1 MPTIEGRYLLDTNVL
16 IYASLGNDPRCEQ
29 ARRAIEQG
37 RRPDRE
43 AFVSICRGDRR
54 LACRFL
60 REIDD
65 RRAAR
70 RHEPA
75 LSGSAARA
83 LDTVRPST
91 GGGGIFLIF
100 RYFISGRSKTPL

>member
-16 IYASLGNDPRCEQ
+16 IYASLDNDPHC
-29 ARRAIEQG
+29 EQG
-37 RRPDRE
+37 RRPDCE